1 MSWYG
6 EYLTTA
12 HVHFKNTEPKVENDQ
27 SSDFDVR
34 IVRAGVPGVFP
45 SPLIGKKNNNRS
57 VTTWCPL
64 IKSLSLFL
72 CVHRKQT
79 ENKRL

>member
-6 EYLTTA
+6 GYLTTA

-34 IVRAGVPGVFP
+34 IVRAGVPGIFQAH
-45 SPLIGKKNNNRS
+45 L
-57 VTTWCPL
+57 L
-64 IKSLSLFL
+64 
-72 CVHRKQT
+72 
-79 ENKRL
+79 ENKKQQIGHNLVRTYKIFVTFSLCSSKTN

>member
-27 SSDFDVR
+27 SSDFDVH
-34 IVRAGVPGVFP
+34 IVRAGVLGVFP
-45 SPLIGKKNNNRS
+45 SALIGKKKKQIGHNLVPTYKIS
-57 VTTWCPL
+57 VTF
-64 IKSLSLFL
+64 SLCSS
-72 CVHRKQT
+72 QT
-79 ENKRL
+79 N